1 MTEQTDADLALKRL
15 ISRDNKHLQAMRDRR
30 KAEPKPP
37 PAPAPNPNET
47 VQEYMRRL
55 KGEA

>member
-1 MTEQTDADLALKRL
+1 MTAQTDADLALKRL

-30 KAEPKPP
+30 KAPKPQ

-47 VQEYMRRL
+47 VQQYMKRL
-55 KGEA
+55 RGEA

>member
-1 MTEQTDADLALKRL
+1 MKHPTDAELALDRL
-15 ISRDNKHLQAMRDRR
+15 RARDTKHLQAMRDRR

-37 PAPAPNPNET
+37 PAPAQLPNET
-47 VQEYMRRL
+47 VQQYMKRL